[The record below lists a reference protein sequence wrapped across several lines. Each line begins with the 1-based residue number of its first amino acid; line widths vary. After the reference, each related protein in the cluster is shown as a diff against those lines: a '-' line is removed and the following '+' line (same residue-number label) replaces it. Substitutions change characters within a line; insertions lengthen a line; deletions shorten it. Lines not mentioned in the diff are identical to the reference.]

1 MRKQHLSDSA
11 PSFKNQKDT
20 MGLGYRPLR
29 LFLALFLFNAIFAA
43 TVASQYSPIRIKVLT
58 AEFHPVANSSPVP
71 VNCDM
76 QNFDAYCNESKNPT
90 GENVMQVQDS
100 DGHSFTISCSV
111 DSRWSR
117 CGPLSVGE
125 TYEARKGKHGLT
137 VWMQASN
144 GKETTR
150 LYRLAGEDTGPESG
164 AAANS
169 TPSAASAALPRPAPA
184 PQPVAVAPGQKASDA
199 APVPAPPPPSRSM
212 QKDLS
217 GNIMCNFSSIPP
229 GAEITLD
236 GKYVGNTPSGIPL
249 SAGTHTV
256 ILSLPGFTQWKRDL
270 TVSPGSDLTV
280 SGILQKEQ

>member
-1 MRKQHLSDSA
+1 MRKRHLKRFR
-11 PSFKNQKDT
+11 PQLQKPKDT

-29 LFLALFLFNAIFAA
+29 LFLALFFFNAIFAA

-58 AEFHPVANSSPVP
+58 AEFHPIADPSPVP
-71 VNCDM
+71 TNCDM

-90 GENVMQVQDS
+90 GENIMQVQDG

-111 DSRWSR
+111 DSRWSK

-125 TYEARKGKHGLT
+125 TYEARKGKNGLT

-150 LYRLAGEDTGPESG
+150 LFRLAGEGTGPDSG
-164 AAANS
+164 AAAS
-169 TPSAASAALPRPAPA
+169 SQPSAASGAPPRPVPA

-199 APVPAPPPPSRSM
+199 APIAAPPPPSRSA
-212 QKDLS
+212 QKDLP
-217 GNIMCNFSSIPP
+217 GNIMCNFSSIPS

-270 TVSPGSDLTV
+270 AVSPGSDLTV
-280 SGILQKEQ
+280 SGILQKE

>member
-1 MRKQHLSDSA
+1 
-11 PSFKNQKDT
+11 

-58 AEFHPVANSSPVP
+58 AEFHPIADSSPIP
-71 VNCDM
+71 TNCDM

-90 GENVMQVQDS
+90 GENIMQVQDS

-111 DSRWSR
+111 DSRWSK

-150 LYRLAGEDTGPESG
+150 LFRLAGEDTGPESG

-184 PQPVAVAPGQKASDA
+184 PQPVAVAPGQRASDA
-199 APVPAPPPPSRSM
+199 APVAAPPPPSRSS
-212 QKDLS
+212 QKDLP

-256 ILSLPGFTQWKRDL
+256 VLSLPGFTQWKRDL

-280 SGILQKEQ
+280 SGILQKAQ